1 MTTLQSAGQ
10 IRQVKVSKNSRAL
23 RLMLGALISIAS
35 MAAHAADVTIKDLK
49 YSSLNGGAVII
60 ESSGPVTYRT
70 REVPA
75 QNQIVVELSNVRLPE
90 KLKVPFVTK
99 DFKQAI
105 TSFNA
110 YQDAGSNSAKIIIQL
125 SHAAKAD
132 VNQSGGT
139 LMVAAQGGADGDF
152 DNESLAESESGNGK
166 ILPTSSLD
174 KTNSDDMRFYG
185 KPISIEVRDTPVR
198 DVIGLIAEQSG
209 ANIIVSGETEG
220 NITMKLRQIPWD
232 HALLLVMKSKN
243 LGYVRQGSVL
253 RIAPMAALQKE
264 TDDARKMADA
274 QKLAEALKV
283 RVIPVSY
290 ANPTNLATQLKD
302 FLSERGKVVADI
314 RTSSVVVTDV
324 EENLVRIANLVKA
337 LDIPPLQVQI
347 EGKVVEA
354 GDRFNRD
361 FGITWGS
368 RGQDVALGGNLSLAQ
383 NISVSAP
390 SEGGKAG
397 ELSLRLGTLDILGDL
412 TAALSL
418 YEKNSL
424 VRIVS
429 SPRIVTMNNEAASI
443 VQSTN
448 IPIPQIQ
455 QTNNG
460 PTTSYTYRPI
470 ELRLEVTPQITADN
484 DVIMALTIKREFA
497 ASIDKTP
504 DINSREAKTKVLV
517 HNGQTAVIGGIYQ
530 SDQTDQAAGVPWLKD
545 VPVLGWLF
553 KSTSKSSTKNELLL
567 FLTPRILNAE
577 QGTPKEGTL

>member
-1 MTTLQSAGQ
+1 MS
-10 IRQVKVSKNSRAL
+10 
-23 RLMLGALISIAS
+23 
-35 MAAHAADVTIKDLK
+35 
-49 YSSLNGGAVII
+49 
-60 ESSGPVTYRT
+60 
-70 REVPA
+70 
-75 QNQIVVELSNVRLPE
+75 
-90 KLKVPFVTK
+90 
-99 DFKQAI
+99 
-105 TSFNA
+105 
-110 YQDAGSNSAKIIIQL
+110 
-125 SHAAKAD
+125 
-132 VNQSGGT
+132 
-139 LMVAAQGGADGDF
+139 
-152 DNESLAESESGNGK
+152 
-166 ILPTSSLD
+166 
-174 KTNSDDMRFYG
+174 
-185 KPISIEVRDTPVR
+185 
-198 DVIGLIAEQSG
+198 
-209 ANIIVSGETEG
+209 
-220 NITMKLRQIPWD
+220 
-232 HALLLVMKSKN
+232 
-243 LGYVRQGSVL
+243 
-253 RIAPMAALQKE
+253 ALQKE

-290 ANPTNLATQLKD
+290 ANPTNLSTQLKD